1 MDATKLIAAIIQARL
16 TSTRLPRKVLIEFKG
31 LSVIEIVVE
40 RLKQSKNLDEIIV
53 AIPDNKENDDLKQ
66 LLKSKKIKFFAGSE
80 NDVLDRF
87 YNCSKKYNLST
98 IVRIT
103 GDCPFVDPTLVDDFI
118 EKFNRLN
125 IDYLSNRNPPTYPD
139 GIDIEVFQK
148 SFLATLMKMQL
159 KYLIEN
165 M

>member
-16 TSTRLPRKVLIEFKG
+16 TSTRLPRKVLKEFKG
-31 LSVIEIVVE
+31 MSVIEIVVE

-87 YNCSKKYNLST
+87 
-98 IVRIT
+98 
-103 GDCPFVDPTLVDDFI
+103 
-118 EKFNRLN
+118 
-125 IDYLSNRNPPTYPD
+125 
-139 GIDIEVFQK
+139 
-148 SFLATLMKMQL
+148 
-159 KYLIEN
+159 
-165 M
+165 